1 MASHFEDPSYEMR
14 TFGPHRPSSFLRYF
28 TSINMV
34 FFFVALDISAACAQ
48 FRSFNVAQLWHT
60 MIVRRLVLATE
71 VAFVVIVRI
80 MVALSVVAVIA
91 TARLVIFR
99 VVAALLV
106 GVLGLVAMDMARL
119 TRKLRWG
126 ILLGLVTFVV
136 TVARHFIAAIVI
148 VIVVVIVT
156 A

>member
-1 MASHFEDPSYEMR
+1 M
-14 TFGPHRPSSFLRYF
+14 
-28 TSINMV
+28 I
-34 FFFVALDISAACAQ
+34 
-48 FRSFNVAQLWHT
+48 LW
-60 MIVRRLVLATE
+60 RLVLATE
-71 VAFVVIVRI
+71 VAFVVIVCI
-80 MVALSVVAVIA
+80 MVALSVVVVAIA

-126 ILLGLVTFVV
+126 ISLGLVTFVV